1 MKKGLN
7 KGQTAVLLIMLSII
21 AFQGIYLFRTSKET
35 SSLQESSAASGEIQK
50 NQKIVREI
58 TQFKLG
64 DFPFL
69 PKRVDPEKKLIAFS
83 FDDGPSRKNTE
94 KILKALDKNNA
105 RATFFMLG
113 QNAKYYPDLV
123 KKVEESGNEIA
134 GHSWNHPLLTKL
146 GKKGVKKQMS
156 QMNEAIAS
164 VTGSDVGLLRP
175 PYGSINRTVKNTV
188 KDPLILWSIDTLDWK
203 TLNADKTAAAIL
215 KQAKDGDIILMHDIH
230 APTAEAVKKVLPKLE
245 KKGFQVCT
253 VSELLEARNITLH
266 PGDVVVSANDV
277 YRYRK

>member
-7 KGQTAVLLIMLSII
+7 KGQTAVLILMLSII

-123 KKVEESGNEIA
+123 KKVEESGNEVA

-203 TLNADKTAAAIL
+203 TLNADKTADAIL

-230 APTAEAVKKVLPKLE
+230 APTAEAVKKELPKLE

-277 YRYRK
+277 YRYKK

>member
-50 NQKIVREI
+50 NRKILREI

-123 KKVEESGNEIA
+123 KKVEESGNEVA

-203 TLNADKTAAAIL
+203 TLNADKTADAIL

-266 PGDVVVSANDV
+266 AGDVVVSANDV
-277 YRYRK
+277 YRYKK

>member
-7 KGQTAVLLIMLSII
+7 KGQTAVLILMLSII
-21 AFQGIYLFRTSKET
+21 VFQGIYLFRTSKET
-35 SSLQESSAASGEIQK
+35 SSLQESSAANGEIQK
-50 NQKIVREI
+50 SRKILREI
-58 TQFKLG
+58 TQFNLG

-69 PKRVDPEKKLIAFS
+69 PKRVNPEKKLIAFS

-105 RATFFMLG
+105 RSTFFMLG

-123 KKVEESGNEIA
+123 KKVEESGNEVA

-156 QMNEAIAS
+156 RMNEAIAS

-203 TLNADKTAAAIL
+203 TLNADKTADAIL
-215 KQAKDGDIILMHDIH
+215 KQARDGDIILMHDIH

-277 YRYRK
+277 YRYKK

>member
-164 VTGSDVGLLRP
+164 VTGSDVGLLRT

-277 YRYRK
+277 YRYKK

>member
-7 KGQTAVLLIMLSII
+7 KGQTAVLILMLSII

-123 KKVEESGNEIA
+123 KKVEESGNEVA

-203 TLNADKTAAAIL
+203 TLNADKTADAIL

-266 PGDVVVSANDV
+266 SGDVVVSANDV

>member
-7 KGQTAVLLIMLSII
+7 KGQTAVLILMLSII

-94 KILKALDKNNA
+94 KILKALDRNNA

-123 KKVEESGNEIA
+123 KKVEESGNEVA

-203 TLNADKTAAAIL
+203 TLNADKTADAIL

>member
-277 YRYRK
+277 YRYKK

>member
-7 KGQTAVLLIMLSII
+7 KGQTAVLILMLSII

-123 KKVEESGNEIA
+123 KKVEESGNEVA

-203 TLNADKTAAAIL
+203 TLNADKTADAIL

>member
-1 MKKGLN
+1 MKKRLN
-7 KGQTAVLLIMLSII
+7 KGQAAVLILMVSII
-21 AFQGIYLFRTSKET
+21 AVQGLYLARISRET
-35 SSLQESSAASGEIQK
+35 KNLKESSATSAEIQK
-50 NQKIVREI
+50 NRKILKEI
-58 TQFKLG
+58 TTHDLG

-94 KILKALDKNNA
+94 KILKALEKNNA
-105 RATFFMLG
+105 RATFFILG

-123 KKVEESGNEIA
+123 KKVAESGNEVA

-146 GKKGVKKQMS
+146 GKDGVQKQMN
-156 QMNEAIAS
+156 QMNQAIFAA
-164 VTGSDVGLLRP
+164 TGSNVGLLRP
-175 PYGSINRTVKNTV
+175 PYGSINRTVKKTV
-188 KDPLILWSIDTLDWK
+188 NDPLILWSIDTLDWK
-203 TLNADKTAAAIL
+203 TLNADKTSKAIL
-215 KQAKDGDIILMHDIH
+215 DQAKDGDIILMHDIH
-230 APTAEAVKKVLPKLE
+230 SPTAEAVKKVLPKLE

-277 YRYRK
+277 YRYKK